1 MSNDYPTFFVAQL
14 PAALDSDGYRERC
27 AALVAQHGGTVR
39 ASQPAG
45 AVECLEAGTPAAALL
60 IAEFGDAGGPRAL
73 WDDPGHRASID
84 AIPGSDAALFVGVAG
99 LPYAGLPDLPDIPTT
114 ASVTPPAGR
123 GPRAY
128 MLIQGHGSDQSRM
141 DRYRDVILP
150 MLKELGAYYT
160 VFDIEGNVDVL
171 AGPWT
176 EQIFAISR
184 WPDHAA
190 GHAFW
195 DSDRYQNTAIPLR
208 TGAGHFTVHFCE
220 GCSG

>member
-14 PAALDSDGYRERC
+14 PATLDSGGYRDRS
-27 AALVAQHGGTVR
+27 AALIARHGGTLR
-39 ASQPAG
+39 ASQPHAS
-45 AVECLEAGTPAAALL
+45 VECLEPGTPAAALV
-60 IAEFGDAGGPRAL
+60 IAEFDGAGGPRAL
-73 WDDPGHRASID
+73 WDDPEHRTLLAALD
-84 AIPGSDAALFVGVAG
+84 GGDEALFVGVAG
-99 LPYAGLPDLPDIPTT
+99 LPYAGLPDLPEIPTT
-114 ASVTPPAGR
+114 ASVTPPAGD

-141 DRYRDVILP
+141 DEYRDVILP

-195 DSDRYQNTAIPLR
+195 DSDRYQNTAIPIR
-208 TGAGHFTVHFCE
+208 TGAGRFTVHFCE
-220 GCSG
+220 GSSG